1 MNAINTVK
9 TTTMTQLTHQFDVER
24 RNGKHVAM
32 LTLNLGDFESL
43 SDNFSHIEGEQL
55 LRKMEQSIRE
65 RLRDGDSVARVD
77 GNSFI
82 VLLDSVHTPGNAE
95 KVADALILNL
105 SQSLSSIPE
114 HNERLGVSVHV
125 DFFQEDDN
133 REGEKSGF

>member
-1 MNAINTVK
+1 MNAINTVNK
-9 TTTMTQLTHQFDVER
+9 TAMTQLTHQFDIER

-43 SDNFSHIEGEQL
+43 SDNFSHTEGEQL

-82 VLLDSVHTPGNAE
+82 VLLDSLHTPDNAE
-95 KVADALILNL
+95 KVADALIENL

-114 HNERLGVSVHV
+114 HN
-125 DFFQEDDN
+125 
-133 REGEKSGF
+133 